1 MLQVLITGGIHDMQ
15 DIAFPPVVADELDE
29 VQSGLADFF
38 RSTGLTFDAGME

>member
-1 MLQVLITGGIHDMQ
+1 MQ

-38 RSTGLTFDAGME
+38 RSTGLTFDAGMD